1 MKITITPDGDLC
13 NGPEY
18 PAVGRSYNLED
29 AATGTDAQ
37 NRAFHALIGEYWKSG
52 QHSYVAKNY
61 DDFRNQ
67 IKRKLG
73 AGFEAYVYVILEN
86 GQPIIRDAKLYDE
99 IPAEVRADP
108 EYRSL
113 IRGRLKSWGDY
124 TIKERRET
132 MDKLISEMIQAG
144 VNSAKFAEIMAGM
157 EA

>member
-1 MKITITPDGDLC
+1 MKITITPDGYLC

-18 PAVGRSYNLED
+18 PVVGRSYNLED

-37 NRAFHALIGEYWKSG
+37 NRAFHALIGEYWRSG
-52 QHSYVAKNY
+52 QHSYIAKNY

-73 AGFEAYVYVILEN
+73 AGFEAYVYVVIEA
-86 GQPIIRDAKLYDE
+86 GKPIIRDAKLYAD

-124 TIKERRET
+124 TLKERRET

-144 VNSAKFAEIMAGM
+144 VNSAKFAEIMNGM
-157 EA
+157 EK